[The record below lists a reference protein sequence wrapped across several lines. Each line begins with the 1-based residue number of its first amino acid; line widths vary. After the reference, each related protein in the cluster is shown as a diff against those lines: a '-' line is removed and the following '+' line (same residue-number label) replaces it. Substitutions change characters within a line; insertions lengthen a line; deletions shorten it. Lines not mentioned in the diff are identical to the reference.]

1 MEGRM
6 KFAFYPGC
14 TVESEQYAYEI
25 SAREI
30 FPKLGIQLIDVE
42 GFSCCGYPVK
52 NVSIPAWLYLSARNL
67 ALAEK
72 SGLDVLPLCNGCN
85 LSFREV
91 NHYLEE
97 KPSLKERINSLL
109 SLEGLSY
116 TGNTKSWHILE
127 FLRDVVGIEKIKSV
141 VNRPLKGLKLATHY
155 GCHAIRPSELGMV
168 DDPEDPHILEELI
181 EALGAEADGYPE
193 RLDCC
198 GQGLAMTTGK
208 TALTIA
214 GLKLKAIQDR
224 GFDAVITVCPFCMK
238 MLDAKQNAI
247 RVTTQQNDINLP
259 VLYYTQLLG
268 LAMGIEAEK
277 LAINLNLSPVGEILK
292 KLEGK

>member
-1 MEGRM
+1 M
-6 KFAFYPGC
+6 
-14 TVESEQYAYEI
+14 
-25 SAREI
+25 
-30 FPKLGIQLIDVE
+30 IDVE

-52 NVSIPAWLYLSARNL
+52 NVSVPAWLYLSARNL

-97 KPSLKERINSLL
+97 NPSLKERINSLL

-127 FLRDVVGIEKIKSV
+127 FLRDVVGVEKIKSV

-198 GQGLAMTTGK
+198 GQGLAITTGK

-224 GFDAVITVCPFCMK
+224 GFDAVVTVCPFCMK
-238 MLDAKQNAI
+238 ILDAKQNAI